1 MKELAKQQEFE
12 LLRKREKELNLK
24 IKKID
29 ADERKAKDEAA
40 KQTHEDNLDIAEKK
54 RTVNETE
61 VEAKLHI

>member
-1 MKELAKQQEFE
+1 M
-12 LLRKREKELNLK
+12 RKREKELNLK